1 MEFQLVLDPGCVV
14 QGFGKPSGG
23 EEGLDHLP
31 VVFHVMAQF
40 PVLAFPALQD
50 LVMEDLLVE
59 LAFQI
64 FPLQALPVDPGR
76 FRHQQGQVI
85 KDQQDGSG
93 DQAADG
99 DHGLEVVEQQVDK
112 KGKEADDDPDIN
124 GMHFPVFR
132 DLSAE
137 IADADHKGAD
147 EQEPEGL
154 LQPVKGDVPG
164 HDHCNGEDQDRK
176 VEQAEEGKDP
186 RVCPGKFQ
194 RDIPV

>member
-1 MEFQLVLDPGCVV
+1 MEV
-14 QGFGKPSGG
+14 QDYVSNSERNACKGKRRKICSR
-23 EEGLDHLP
+23 
-31 VVFHVMAQF
+31 
-40 PVLAFPALQD
+40 
-50 LVMEDLLVE
+50 
-59 LAFQI
+59 
-64 FPLQALPVDPGR
+64 PLQYQQPGVDKGDPSDSGR
-76 FRHQQGQVI
+76 I
-85 KDQQDGSG
+85 KISG
-93 DQAADG
+93 DPWG
-99 DHGLEVVEQQVDK
+99 CLLYTS
-112 KGKEADDDPDIN
+112 KEADDDPDIN

-186 RVCPGKFQ
+186 RVRPGKFQ